1 MTDFK
6 NHKEIPDLS
15 EWIEQISS
23 LEDKKFFNIMHL
35 YLGEIKTPY
44 NKQNLVSKLTS
55 FLKNPENLKIIKSY
69 LSDEDLKILAAIKFI
84 SCPTQTLIASFFKDE
99 ISLPKVYSK
108 LQNLNERLIIYYS
121 ENKYSKEKYIKL
133 NPIIKN
139 EIDELL
145 VPQILFSENLVHT
158 EINEDSFCLSP
169 LLLAAFISYI
179 SINGISCKNDGI
191 IKKNDMIHLCEI
203 FGEQNKQQ
211 LQLLMNAFINLS
223 LVTEEDN
230 KFSPNFVRIKSFANF
245 DSNIQNAFICA
256 ASVSRF
262 SRDGLR
268 KEVQLLCD
276 CLNSLEN
283 KTFSE
288 KTLIQLSYV
297 IQSFQNENKFFTNS
311 GSTDKKS
318 RFEMMLQ
325 KSFEAENTENN
336 NSSNNANY
344 IDTMFFS
351 AVSLGLIKKAGY
363 DEKQKLIYRV
373 NNSNYFE
380 NINNVNDSDATQ
392 EIKCVNIDSIFSVT
406 IMPGLPL
413 KNLLDFSQ
421 FLCIKKIDVIGEF
434 EITKKS
440 VSKFFD
446 NSKAPDDIF
455 AVLEKYSYH
464 KIPDNLKFNIEE
476 WYSSYNSAVIY
487 KGYVLKISD
496 QNVRII
502 ENDER
507 FKKFIKEKL
516 ADGVYLLN
524 IPNEKEFS
532 YFQKSCGLDF
542 FGKIRTAQE
551 NSSEGIFPVI
561 QKRNNFSL
569 QTLAQKNS
577 EENKALILQEQNN
590 LLQKLQSLNMTED
603 AKENLKKSIQN
614 KIIINESQLTPYAV
628 RTEILEA
635 SGMDFLGKFRILEE
649 AEKNKN
655 LVEITIPDFFV
666 SNTLTDEDQSYATIL
681 ATPVLISRQDADAI
695 AKIEIEPSK
704 EIKNI
709 LVSKI
714 TYIKWLKE

>member
-1 MTDFK
+1 MNEFK
-6 NHKEIPDLS
+6 NHKEIPGLD

-35 YLGEIKTPY
+35 YLGEIRTPY

-55 FLKNPENLKIIKSY
+55 LLKNPENIKTIKAY
-69 LSDEDLKILAAIKFI
+69 LSNEDLKILAAIKFI
-84 SCPTQTLIASFFKDE
+84 SCPTHNLIASFFKDE
-99 ISLPKVYSK
+99 IPLPKVYSK

-121 ENKYSKEKYIKL
+121 DNKYTKEKYIKL

-145 VPQILFSENLVHT
+145 VPQILFSENKIQT
-158 EINEDSFCLSP
+158 EIIEDSFCLSP
-169 LLLAAFISYI
+169 LLLAAFISYL
-179 SINGISCKNDGI
+179 SINGISCKIDGV
-191 IKKNDMIHLCEI
+191 IKKNDMVRLCEI

-211 LQLLMNAFINLS
+211 IQLLMNAFINLS
-223 LVTEEDN
+223 LVQEDDN
-230 KFSPNFVRIKSFANF
+230 KFSPNFARIKSFANY

-262 SRDGLR
+262 SREGLR

-276 CLNSLEN
+276 CLGSLEN
-283 KTFSE
+283 KTFNE

-297 IQSFQNENKFFTNS
+297 IQSFQNENKIFNLPGSS
-311 GSTDKKS
+311 GKKS

-325 KSFEAENTENN
+325 KSFEAEKIKKDD
-336 NSSNNANY
+336 SANNANY
-344 IDTMFFS
+344 IDSMFSS
-351 AVSLGLIKKAGY
+351 AVSLGIIKKAGY
-363 DEKQKLIYRV
+363 DENRKLIYR
-373 NNSNYFE
+373 
-380 NINNVNDSDATQ
+380 INNLDNDSGDVQ

-406 IMPGLPL
+406 IMPGLQL
-413 KNLLDFSQ
+413 KELLDFSQ
-421 FLCIKKIDVIGEF
+421 FLCVKKIDVIAEF

-440 VSKFFD
+440 VSKYFD
-446 NSKAPDDIF
+446 DSKTPENIF
-455 AVLEKYSYH
+455 EILEKYSYH
-464 KIPDNLKFNIEE
+464 KVPENLKFNIQE

-496 QNVRII
+496 QNIRII
-502 ENDER
+502 ESDER
-507 FKKFIKEKL
+507 FNKFIKEKL
-516 ADGVYLLN
+516 ADGLYLLN
-524 IPNEKEFS
+524 IPDEKEFS

-542 FGKIRTAQE
+542 FGKIRTAKD
-551 NSSEGIFPVI
+551 NSSEGNFPVI

-569 QTLAQKNS
+569 QTSPQNAS
-577 EENKALILQEQNN
+577 ETENEILLQEQNK
-590 LLQKLQSLNMTED
+590 LLQKLQTLNMTDD

-614 KIIINESQLTPYAV
+614 KIIISESQLTPYAV

-635 SGMDFLGKFRILEE
+635 SGMDFTGKFRILEE

-655 LVEITIPDFFV
+655 LVEIKIPEIFV
-666 SNTLTDEDQSYATIL
+666 SNTITEENQSYTTIL